1 MSQVLENIKGHFKS
15 KLNGDLLKITVPE
28 WQTDVYYK
36 AVYSFAVES
45 KIIDLQSQ
53 GKTVEALVES
63 IINKALTPDGKPMF
77 HKFDKAILMNEAD
90 PSTLIKV
97 ASALN
102 NATTEYKQEDVE
114 KN

>member
-1 MSQVLENIKGHFKS
+1 MTQVLDNIKTHFKS
-15 KLNGDLLKITVPE
+15 KLNGELLKITVPE
-28 WQTDVYYK
+28 WKTDIYYK

-45 KIIDLQSQ
+45 KIIDLQTQ

-63 IINKALTPDGKPMF
+63 VINKALTPDGKPMF
-77 HKFDKAILMNEAD
+77 HKFDKVTMMNEAD

-102 NATTEYKQEDVE
+102 NATSEYTQEDVS

>member
-1 MSQVLENIKGHFKS
+1 MTKVLENIKGHFKQ
-15 KLNGDLLKITVPE
+15 KLNGELLKLTVDE
-28 WQTDVYYK
+28 WKTDIYYK
-36 AVYSFAVES
+36 PVYSFAVES
-45 KIIDLQSQ
+45 KIIDLQAQ

-63 IINKALTPDGKPMF
+63 VINKALTPDGKPMF
-77 HKFDKAILMNEAD
+77 HKFDKVTLMNEAD

-102 NATTEYKQEDVE
+102 NATSEYKQEDVE